1 MTIQHNSLAAIKRF
15 DQLVA
20 FLRDE
25 MDWPIEGGDFEDLT
39 FDYTSDEL
47 GIDTR
52 NAAKIQDIK
61 RLRPLAANQPW
72 GVFFVKFEPK
82 RLPVVA
88 LRSILGRVTL
98 KRRASA
104 SDEDRPAWAM
114 EDLLFI
120 SNYGEGEARQISF
133 AHFAAPADS
142 SKLPTLKMLG
152 WDSLDTALHLEHV
165 GRELTRRLAWPD
177 DETDIDAWREQWRGA
192 FTLGHREVITTAQQ
206 LAVHL
211 AALARNTR
219 DRIST
224 VLQIEAENGR
234 ITRLMKSFREAL
246 LHDLDA
252 EDFADM
258 VAQSIAYGLL
268 SARITDPQQGGTEL
282 AEHMRTN
289 PLLRDLMSNFLTDR
303 QTELDFDELGV
314 AEVVDL
320 LDQANIDAVLR
331 DFGDRNP
338 REDPVIHFYESFL
351 AEYDRQKKI
360 QRGVFYTPRPVVSY
374 IVRSVDALLRSEFGL
389 EDGLADTSTWAEMAK
404 RRGLIIPEGV
414 SPNQDFVQ
422 ILDPATGTGTFL
434 VEVIELIYKT
444 LQAKWQ
450 AQGYDK
456 RRIELLWNEY
466 VPQHLLPRLYGYE
479 LLMAPYAIAHLK
491 VGLKLYETGY
501 RFGKDARA
509 RVYLTNALEP
519 AQSVSGLLDFAIP
532 ALAREAQAVNEVKA
546 MHRFTVVLGNPP
558 YSGHSVNKGE
568 WIRELLRGRVG
579 NERVESYFTVDGK
592 PLNERNPKWLNDDY
606 VKFMRLANWQI
617 ERTGRGLVGFI
628 TNHRYL
634 RNRTFPGM
642 RESLITTFPEIHLL
656 NLHGNVKER
665 ERSPDGSKDENVFD
679 IQQGVAIGLFAKAYR
694 TGRRQC
700 NYADLWGGR
709 ELSGNGGKYGYLV
722 GHDVSNTTWNAIFPE
737 PPLRLLVPRDNTLDG
752 EYQAGW
758 SLTNIFPVNS
768 VGIVTARDKL
778 AIQWTARDME
788 YVAADFATR
797 EREEARAVYDLGK
810 DSRDWKVQL
819 AQEDVLTGNGRV
831 RPIQY
836 RPFDRRFTFYTG
848 NSRGFICMP
857 RPKVMR
863 HMLAGGNIGLSTT
876 RSTEIAAGWEHV
888 FASRHLIQHHTVSL
902 KEVNYLFPL
911 YTYLPEALRRREANL
926 DTSGLSRLD
935 FRVKTFK
942 LRASVLRG
950 ELPVDAD
957 LLPVAFLCPRHYP
970 VFDGGL
976 ASQTIS
982 QRLAGQHAEFRFRNV
997 EPTSVFR
1004 RENHLQTIHDP
1015 FRLDRSECR
1024 VQGTEVVRVQIVAHQ
1039 RDALGARIARCI
1051 HQSANPLRPRQGRAT
1066 TRHPHVPP
1074 ATQRFHE
1081 HPDGAGPFANVFV
1094 VHSPPSARS
1103 QRHRGAGLGEQ
1114 LKRLLIHAHDRK
1126 PRVVRPRIHLQNVLH
1141 ASDEGAVV
1149 FGRNAPHGLAP
1160 RFQSVFFSASAGP
1173 FRARANRRV
1182 RVRRLSRPTVAASS
1196 DCGPLAV
1203 SSRPAS

>member
-1 MTIQHNSLAAIKRF
+1 MTIQHTSLAAVKRF
-15 DQLVA
+15 DQLVV

-25 MDWPIEGGDFEDLT
+25 MDWPIESGDFEDLT

-82 RLPVVA
+82 RLPIVA

-142 SKLPTLKMLG
+142 SKLPTLKVLG

-165 GRELTRRLAWPD
+165 GRELTKRLAWPD
-177 DETDIDAWREQWRGA
+177 DEADIAAWRDQWRGA

-211 AALARNTR
+211 AALARNIR
-219 DRIST
+219 DRISA

-268 SARITDPQQGGTEL
+268 SARITDPQREGTEL

-320 LDQANIDAVLR
+320 LDRANIDAVLR

-351 AEYDRQKKI
+351 TEYNRQKKI

-374 IVRSVDALLRSEFGL
+374 IVRSIDALLRSEFGL
-389 EDGLADTSTWAEMAK
+389 EDGLADTATWAEMAK
-404 RRGLIIPEGV
+404 RTGLTIPEGV

-434 VEVIELIYKT
+434 VGVIELIYKT

-532 ALAREAQAVNEVKA
+532 ALAHEAQAVNEVKA

-558 YSGHSVNKGE
+558 YSGHSANKGE
-568 WIRELLRGRVG
+568 WIWELLRGRLG
-579 NERVESYFTVDGK
+579 NERAESYFTVDGDS
-592 PLNERNPKWLNDDY
+592 LNERNIKWLSDDY
-606 VKFMRLANWQI
+606 VKFTRLAHWQI
-617 ERTGRGLVGFI
+617 ERTGRGVVGFI
-628 TNHRYL
+628 TNHSYFD
-634 RNRTFPGM
+634 NPTFRGM
-642 RESLITTFPEIHLL
+642 RESLTATFPMIYLL
-656 NLHGNVKER
+656 DLHGNAKKR
-665 ERSPDGSKDENVFD
+665 EYAPDGGKDENVFD
-679 IQQGVAIGLFAKAYR
+679 IQQGVAIGLFVKHTKTENDLTRVFHA
-694 TGRRQC
+694 
-700 NYADLWGGR
+700 NLWGER
-709 ELSGNGGKYGYLV
+709 NSGPHGGKYGWLATNDIASTRRAELFPKSSFYFF
-722 GHDVSNTTWNAIFPE
+722 VSRNE
-737 PPLRLLVPRDNTLDG
+737 TLAE
-752 EYQAGW
+752 EYETNW
-758 SLTNIFPVNS
+758 KLTDIFPVHS
-768 VGIVTARDKL
+768 TGIVSKRDKIAFHFERQSL
-778 AIQWTARDME
+778 LD
-788 YVAADFATR
+788 VLNDFNTFD
-797 EREEARAVYDLGK
+797 EQELKEKYDFR
-810 DSRDWKVQL
+810 DSRD
-819 AQEDVLTGNGRV
+819 GNIEFVKEHIRNYG
-831 RPIQY
+831 IKDEYIKLCLY
-836 RPFDRRFTFYTG
+836 RPFDYRWTYYTDK
-848 NSRGFICMP
+848 SKGFLGWP
-857 RPKVMR
+857 VYDVMR
-863 HMLAGGNIGLSTT
+863 HILAGSNLGLCVGRAGQVIGSSMWDIVSVSRCPSDFNLFRRGGNC
-876 RSTEIAAGWEHV
+876 
-888 FASRHLIQHHTVSL
+888 
-902 KEVNYLFPL
+902 LFPL
-911 YTYLPEALRRREANL
+911 YICPSTYHREPSINQDFITTLSASIDLDFIPDSMGDLKTAFGPENIFHYIYAILHSPEYRRRYADFLKSDFPRVPLPGGRALFVDLNR
-926 DTSGLSRLD
+926 SGARLVSLHLMEVKSTD
-935 FRVKTFK
+935 ARVTF
-942 LRASVLRG
+942 
-950 ELPVDAD
+950 PVVGSSQVDRPLYTPPKGAQAGRVWINGD
-957 LLPVAFLCPRHYP
+957 QY
-970 VFDGGL
+970 FDGVDKETYAFAIGGY
-976 ASQTIS
+976 
-982 QRLAGQHAEFRFRNV
+982 RPAEKW
-997 EPTSVFR
+997 
-1004 RENHLQTIHDP
+1004 
-1015 FRLDRSECR
+1015 
-1024 VQGTEVVRVQIVAHQ
+1024 
-1039 RDALGARIARCI
+1039 
-1051 HQSANPLRPRQGRAT
+1051 
-1066 TRHPHVPP
+1066 
-1074 ATQRFHE
+1074 
-1081 HPDGAGPFANVFV
+1081 
-1094 VHSPPSARS
+1094 
-1103 QRHRGAGLGEQ
+1103 
-1114 LKRLLIHAHDRK
+1114 LKDRK
-1126 PRVVRPRIHLQNVLH
+1126 GRILSPDDIEHYCRIIAVLAETRRQMTEIDDIIDQH
-1141 ASDEGAVV
+1141 GGWPAAFHYGNAS
-1149 FGRNAPHGLAP
+1149 
-1160 RFQSVFFSASAGP
+1160 
-1173 FRARANRRV
+1173 
-1182 RVRRLSRPTVAASS
+1182 
-1196 DCGPLAV
+1196 
-1203 SSRPAS
+1203 